1 MWYIDSRVLNGGEFK
16 NEISFPFRIPS
27 DSNKGVA
34 GGARGGR
41 GTDTYTAQMIMWY
54 INSGVFNSRDFKNE
68 ISFPFRIPSDPNK
81 GVAGGALGGE
91 GGWDLYTTKD
101 NVIYQIWGFQ

>member
-16 NEISFPFRIPS
+16 NEIIFPFRIPS

-54 INSGVFNSRDFKNE
+54 INSGVMYSRDFKTK
-68 ISFPFRIPSDPNK
+68 ISFPLRIPSDPNK
-81 GVAGGALGGE
+81 GVVGGAGGGAAAGG
-91 GGWDLYTTKD
+91 LRP
-101 NVIYQIWGFQ
+101 IYNKR